1 MLLRKYRPQPPLSNL
16 VDCLWYAEGANGSHA
31 QERLL
36 PNGESSV
43 IFDLRN
49 QPIRVYDAQNVHRF
63 DTYSSAIFSGARS
76 DCFVIDTDQQERV
89 LGVQFRPGGA
99 FPFFRMP
106 ASEIASNSFS
116 LDDLWPREAEQ
127 IRDRLMCASSLC
139 ELFSTLEHALLAQ
152 LFRPPALHPAVSF
165 AVLQLGTRA
174 PAFRVRDVVDRVG
187 LSSRRFI
194 QLFEDQIGLTP
205 KVFQRVRRF
214 QSVLRTLHAD
224 SADDMAGLALRC
236 GYYDQAHFIND
247 FKIFSGM
254 TPGEY
259 VAVATP
265 HLNHVPLK

>member
-1 MLLRKYRPQPPLSNL
+1 MFLRKHTPQPPLSNL
-16 VDCLWYAEGANGSHA
+16 VDCLWYGEGASGPHT

-36 PNGESSV
+36 PNGESSIV
-43 IFDLRN
+43 FDLRD
-49 QPIRVYDAQNVHRF
+49 QPMRVYDAQNAHRF
-63 DTYSSAIFSGARS
+63 DTYSSAVFCGARS
-76 DCFVIDTDQQERV
+76 DCFVIDTNQQERV

-99 FPFFRMP
+99 FPFLRMP
-106 ASEIASNSFS
+106 ASEIASGSFS
-116 LDDLWPREAEQ
+116 LDYIWPREAKQ

-139 ELFSTLEHALLAQ
+139 ELFSTLERALLAQ
-152 LFRPPALHPAVSF
+152 LSRPPALHPAVSF
-165 AVLQLGTRA
+165 AVHRLGTHI

-224 SADDMAGLALRC
+224 SVDDMAGLALRC

-254 TPGEY
+254 TPTEY